1 MSAPDDL
8 FAGGGELGELMRRRD
23 WSATPLGPVEGWP
36 RALRTCVRIMLTSRQ
51 PMFVWWGDELI
62 NLYNDAYRTIVG
74 GKHPVALGQ
83 PASVVW
89 REIWDSVGP
98 RAASAMQQNEGTYD
112 EALLL
117 IMHRYGYPEET
128 YYTFSYSPVPNDE
141 GGTGGILCANTDDT
155 QRIIGERRLALLREL
170 AAAAGEARTVRD
182 ACALS
187 ARALATGS
195 RDLPFALLYLHEP
208 ERNRM
213 VLAGAAGLPPGHPAA
228 PPAVELDATAPW
240 PLGDVLRHR
249 SAARDHRF
257 LPGGHPARRRLGPP
271 AVASRRPPA
280 LALRRVRPRWRVR
293 RRAQSLP
300 AVRRRLPRVP
310 GAGRRADRGGDG
322 QRPGLRGRARARRG
336 AGRARPGEDRVLLQ
350 REPRVPH
357 PAHPPAR
364 PVGGGARPLG
374 PGRGAGRARADTH
387 RAPERSSAA
396 QAGEYPAGFRPHRGG
411 AGEGELPPHRPPVA
425 HGRAGLQLPVGGGA
439 DRPPLRG
446 ALPPARGAGLGGP
459 RHVGEDRPQ
468 PRLQRFQ
475 VHLRRRDH
483 GRAPRGRARSGA
495 DGRGHRHRH
504 PRGRAAP
511 ALRAVPPGGWIAGP
525 HPRGHR
531 HRARAGPGA
540 GAAARRQRDGRQR
553 GRARQPVQGA
563 DPARHRA
570 LAGGAAGERRP
581 AFGRGDPG
589 GGVCGGSAPLAPLLW
604 RGTARPR
611 FRRDR
616 PGRGNPPGAE
626 RAPRS
631 RTRGRR
637 QRRHA
642 RVRGTPPPGALR
654 RAARRQR
661 AGGASP
667 RPRGAGGSGPE
678 RRHDAAAR
686 RLRSPAAAAGPSRD
700 RGPARDPP
708 LGAGRRRGEGRRP
721 RGQRGRLHRQAV
733 RRAGADGTGLGRLA
747 PRARARRGERGA
759 AGERGALPVAD
770 RGDRAGRVD
779 HGPRRAAGRRPR
791 RPSSATPA

>member
-8 FAGGGELGELMRRRD
+8 FAGGGELGELMGRRD

-170 AAAAGEARTVRD
+170 AAGAGEARTVRD

-195 RDLPFALLYLHEP
+195 ARPALRAPLPARARAQP
-208 ERNRM
+208 DG
-213 VLAGAAGLPPGHPAA
+213 AGGGRRAAARSSRRTAGGGARRHRAVAAGRRA
-228 PPAVELDATAPW
+228 PY
-240 PLGDVLRHR
+240 R
-249 SAARDHRF
+249 SAAGDHRF
-257 LPGGHPARRRLGPP
+257 LPGGHPPRRRLGPS

-280 LALRRVRPRWRVR
+280 LTLRRVRPRWRVR

-336 AGRARPGEDRVLLQ
+336 AGRAGPGEDRVLLQ

-357 PAHPPAR
+357 PAHPHAR
-364 PVGGGARPLG
+364 PVGGGSRPLG
-374 PGRGAGRARADTH
+374 SGRGAGRARADTH
-387 RAPERSSAA
+387 RAPQRSPAA
-396 QAGEYPAGFRPHRGG
+396 QAGEYPAGFRPHRGR
-411 AGEGELPPHRPPVA
+411 AGRGRATSPTDLAIA
-425 HGRAGLQLPVGGGA
+425 HGRAGHQLPVGGGA

-468 PRLQRFQ
+468 PRLQRLQ

-483 GRAPRGRARSGA
+483 RRACARS
-495 DGRGHRHRH
+495 
-504 PRGRAAP
+504 
-511 ALRAVPPGGWIAGP
+511 
-525 HPRGHR
+525 
-531 HRARAGPGA
+531 
-540 GAAARRQRDGRQR
+540 
-553 GRARQPVQGA
+553 
-563 DPARHRA
+563 
-570 LAGGAAGERRP
+570 
-581 AFGRGDPG
+581 
-589 GGVCGGSAPLAPLLW
+589 
-604 RGTARPR
+604 TAKRC
-611 FRRDR
+611 
-616 PGRGNPPGAE
+616 
-626 RAPRS
+626 
-631 RTRGRR
+631 
-637 QRRHA
+637 
-642 RVRGTPPPGALR
+642 
-654 RAARRQR
+654 
-661 AGGASP
+661 
-667 RPRGAGGSGPE
+667 
-678 RRHDAAAR
+678 
-686 RLRSPAAAAGPSRD
+686 
-700 RGPARDPP
+700 
-708 LGAGRRRGEGRRP
+708 
-721 RGQRGRLHRQAV
+721 
-733 RRAGADGTGLGRLA
+733 
-747 PRARARRGERGA
+747 
-759 AGERGALPVAD
+759 
-770 RGDRAGRVD
+770 
-779 HGPRRAAGRRPR
+779 
-791 RPSSATPA
+791 